1 MNAFYIFFKLH
12 LRGFNQVLYRN
23 VQIRIL
29 LDRFEDLN
37 PFEREGHLHWLASCG
52 FWLCVWQFWHSD
64 LSDLGKWQNLNVE
77 ARLRADSDWHGWLGR
92 CSVNFAK
99 SRASNAAGNGDSAMH
114 VRLASGNEF
123 WALYA
128 AAPKSRYDALKCA
141 FLCNIVVISRFTNE
155 AFYRIAG
162 CTEGGIVLSSS
173 VQKRTAEIHVTS
185 WLLIM
190 MPLRPL
196 ITFCSGVLY
205 TFTDPAASSSFQ
217 LQKINVLLLD

>member
-1 MNAFYIFFKLH
+1 MLLHCKQNGSVFRHSTQSICPSKKCRALTSVLSFLVPAWKLWSWQIDRCRFVDECILHIFTLH
-12 LRGFNQVLYRN
+12 LRGSNQVLYN
-23 VQIRIL
+23 VQIRIIL

-52 FWLCVWQFWHSD
+52 CWLCVWHWHSD
-64 LSDLGKWQNLNVE
+64 VE
-77 ARLRADSDWHGWLGR
+77 ARLRADWHGWLGR

-99 SRASNAAGNGDSAMH
+99 SRASNAAGNADSAMH

-155 AFYRIAG
+155 AFYWIAG

-185 WLLIM
+185 
-190 MPLRPL
+190 
-196 ITFCSGVLY
+196 
-205 TFTDPAASSSFQ
+205 
-217 LQKINVLLLD
+217 

>member
-12 LRGFNQVLYRN
+12 LRGSNQVLYPN
-23 VQIRIL
+23 VQIRIIL

-52 FWLCVWQFWHSD
+52 CWLCVWHWHSD
-64 LSDLGKWQNLNVE
+64 VE
-77 ARLRADSDWHGWLGR
+77 ARLRADWHGWLGR

-99 SRASNAAGNGDSAMH
+99 SRASNAAGNADSAMH

-155 AFYRIAG
+155 AFYWIAG